1 MSKTTK
7 TSKPKS
13 RPGKHLIQAWVDVS
27 VVKVLKNQ
35 KINMS
40 ALIRDTFER
49 EAKRLT
55 A

>member
-7 TSKPKS
+7 KSKTAH

-27 VVKVLKNQ
+27 VVKVLKS
-35 KINMS
+35 KEINMS
-40 ALIRDTFER
+40 ALIRDTLER